1 MRLVVSQR
9 FRAASEVVA
18 LTLRSPAGTRLPDW
32 QPGAHIGVACGPGM
46 LRQYSLCGPLDDPY
60 AWRIGVLQSP
70 GSRGGSRFVHQ
81 RLFPGVEVQV
91 TGPRNNFELVAASA
105 YRFVAGG
112 IGITPMLPMIETAQ
126 RSGVP
131 WRLDYG
137 GRSLDSMAFVDE
149 VSGYGER
156 VRLWPADQYPVIDL
170 DRALEG
176 IDDGTVVYCCGPE
189 GLLTAMRDR
198 SHSWMSGTLHL
209 ERFTPVEQAVTDPG
223 TVFEVVCQRSGR
235 TVTVGPGRGVLEVL
249 EAAGIDVP
257 SSCREGTCG
266 TCETTVI
273 AGEIDH
279 RDSLLSEDERAVNDT
294 MMVCVSRALSD
305 RLVLDV

>member
-1 MRLVVSQR
+1 
-9 FRAASEVVA
+9 
-18 LTLRSPAGTRLPDW
+18 
-32 QPGAHIGVACGPGM
+32 
-46 LRQYSLCGPLDDPY
+46 
-60 AWRIGVLQSP
+60 
-70 GSRGGSRFVHQ
+70 
-81 RLFPGVEVQV
+81 
-91 TGPRNNFELVAASA
+91 
-105 YRFVAGG
+105 
-112 IGITPMLPMIETAQ
+112 
-126 RSGVP
+126 
-131 WRLDYG
+131 
-137 GRSLDSMAFVDE
+137 
-149 VSGYGER
+149 
-156 VRLWPADQYPVIDL
+156 
-170 DRALEG
+170 
-176 IDDGTVVYCCGPE
+176 
-189 GLLTAMRDR
+189 
-198 SHSWMSGTLHL
+198 MSGTLHL